1 MRRVDRVVVVLAKWP
16 GGGRAKRRLSRDI
29 GAAAATPLARSFLG
43 DTLELTARGGAERVL
58 VAYAPPA
65 ARARFARLA
74 PAATLVAQPRGSF
87 GRRLESGLRAGLAV
101 GRHVLLIGADS
112 PTLPPRTLRAG
123 FTRLATAD
131 AVLGPAEDGGFYLLG
146 TRVHLPGSL
155 FRRMPWSTPAVAAE
169 TLARASAAGI
179 DMALLPRWYD
189 VDNAVSLRRLLGDRA
204 GLARARSTRAALVDL
219 GILR

>member
-29 GAAAATPLARSFLG
+29 GAAATPLARSFLQ
-43 DTLELTARGGAERVL
+43 DTLELIARGGADRVL

-65 ARARFARLA
+65 ARPRFARLA
-74 PAATLVAQPRGSF
+74 SAARLVPQPRGSF

-101 GRHVLLIGADS
+101 GRHVLLVGADS
-112 PTLPPRTLRAG
+112 PTVPPRVLREG
-123 FTRLATAD
+123 FRRLANAD
-131 AVLGPAEDGGFYLLG
+131 AVLGPAEDGGYYLLG
-146 TRVHLPGSL
+146 TRVHLPASL

-179 DMALLPRWYD
+179 GMALLPRWYD
-189 VDNAVSLRRLLGDRA
+189 VDDAASLRRLAADRV
-204 GLARARSTRAALVDL
+204 GLARARWTRAALVDL
-219 GILR
+219 GVLR